1 MTDWSRPLRLRPLVA
16 ATDHQDQLPDAA
28 RCVIVGGGVG
38 GASIAYHLARLGWED
53 VVVVEQHDLT
63 EGTTWH
69 SAGFVGQLR
78 STITE
83 TRMIM
88 YSSGLYR
95 ELRDVTARDPGW
107 REVGGLR
114 IATTPE
120 RVEELQRQASAAD
133 TYGLALE
140 LLSPTETRD
149 RLPLLAVDDVLG
161 AAWLPGDGYLD
172 PALLALALAE
182 GARGHGV
189 RFCTHTRVTGIAA
202 DGGRVTAVE
211 TDRGTIRAEVVVDAA
226 GAGQRAVGGHVVRLE
241 LEGALEVVLG
251 GPRVA
256 HLEVRHPAQEE
267 RRGVVAPRLDGLV
280 EEGQRRRGVTGG
292 QRLGAPAQ
300 HPQDDQVGLS
310 RLGLG
315 PQLVARRG
323 L

>member
-95 ELRDVTARDPGW
+95 ELRDVTDRDPGW

-114 IATTPE
+114 IATTTE
-120 RVEELQRQASAAD
+120 RV
-133 TYGLALE
+133 
-140 LLSPTETRD
+140 
-149 RLPLLAVDDVLG
+149 
-161 AAWLPGDGYLD
+161 
-172 PALLALALAE
+172 
-182 GARGHGV
+182 
-189 RFCTHTRVTGIAA
+189 
-202 DGGRVTAVE
+202 
-211 TDRGTIRAEVVVDAA
+211 
-226 GAGQRAVGGHVVRLE
+226 
-241 LEGALEVVLG
+241 
-251 GPRVA
+251 
-256 HLEVRHPAQEE
+256 
-267 RRGVVAPRLDGLV
+267 
-280 EEGQRRRGVTGG
+280 
-292 QRLGAPAQ
+292 
-300 HPQDDQVGLS
+300 
-310 RLGLG
+310 
-315 PQLVARRG
+315 
-323 L
+323 